1 MNTEPNLNTNRAVRS
16 QKCGRL
22 LPGSGFTL
30 IEVMIVMSL
39 IVILASIGLA
49 IHANSQTRAKEAVLK
64 ENLFRMRDAID
75 QHYAD
80 KNAYPPA
87 LDDLVSQKYLRA
99 IPVDPF
105 TNSASTWQTVM
116 SEIDPANP
124 SAPPGV
130 FDVKSGSD
138 GTALDGTR
146 HADW

>member
-1 MNTEPNLNTNRAVRS
+1 MDRRAS
-16 QKCGRL
+16 GS
-22 LPGSGFTL
+22 LPSGFTL
-30 IEVMIVMSL
+30 IELMIVMSL
-39 IVILASIGLA
+39 IVVLASIGLA

-80 KNAYPPA
+80 KNAYPPT
-87 LDDLVSQKYLRA
+87 LDELVSQKYLRG

-105 TNSASTWQTVM
+105 TNSTSSWQTVM

-124 SAPPGV
+124 SAPQGV

-138 GTALDGTR
+138 GTAMDGTQY
-146 HADW
+146 ADW